1 MKKTLL
7 LASVVAAAFVVAP
20 AAPAADPPPTVPF
33 PSAHSGAVFVAA
45 QTVTADGAMSNY
57 FAPGTTVVFR
67 SYAVDGKT
75 RKVVTKKL
83 AKYFYV
89 KIPNQPNLKFKYTPK
104 KNGASGRYTW
114 TARWNVPSSY
124 PTGIVAFKVVVQTKS
139 KHLGSFVQI
148 PVATSQLTISTTPQ
162 TPFGGGP
169 GATSAPSGTKV
180 NVGLYV
186 DSVNGTRPS
195 GAAPRPIGCTQTN
208 VYKRGEQVVIRAWGY
223 ELATGEVLSIDNVS
237 EAHFS
242 VPGMSNVPLN
252 WGSHGATGSKVWFWT
267 NAFILPA
274 SYPLGDSIITVS
286 FTTVS
291 GKTATFPYQITVIP

>member
-7 LASVVAAAFVVAP
+7 LALVVAAAFVVAP
-20 AAPAADPPPTVPF
+20 AAPAADPPTVPF
-33 PSAHSGAVFVAA
+33 PSAHSGGVFVAA
-45 QTVTADGAMSNY
+45 HTVTADGAMSNY

-75 RKVVTKKL
+75 RKIITKKL

-89 KIPNQPNLKFKYTPK
+89 KIPNQPNIKFKYTPK
-104 KNGASGRYTW
+104 ANGASGRYAW

-139 KHLGSFVQI
+139 KHLGSFIQM
-148 PVATSQLTISTTPQ
+148 PVATSQLTISTSPQ

-169 GATSAPSGTKV
+169 SATPAPGAAKV
-180 NVGLYV
+180 NVTLYV

-223 ELATGEVLSIDNVS
+223 ELATGDVLSIDNVS

-242 VPGMSNVPLN
+242 VPGMSNVLLN
-252 WGSHGATGSKVWFWT
+252 WGSHGATGNKVWFWT
-267 NAFILPA
+267 NAFILPS
-274 SYPLGDSIITVS
+274 SYPLGDSIILVS